1 MKKSEKILL
10 ILGIMFLSFNL
21 RAPITAVGSIVDLIK
36 NEYLL
41 SSSGAGIIT
50 GLPLLAF
57 AFISPII
64 PKISKKYPYSKL
76 IIISLVVIFIGIY
89 IRSYTNIQGLFL
101 GTLLIG
107 VGISTGNVLIPSIIK
122 QHFANRVGLVT
133 SLYIASMCIFAAIGA
148 GGSSFLAKNL
158 GWKNALG
165 VWGALTFFTVI
176 IWMSQKKV
184 QFKEAP
190 STLKNDLEK
199 VLEKEE
205 ESIWKHRLAWWVT
218 FFMGLQSLI
227 FYALVAWLP
236 SVVSSKGLG
245 DSYPSTMALVFQL
258 TAIPVTL
265 IIPSLGTKFKKQQG
279 LVIFICIS
287 YVLGMGL
294 LILAKTKLLVLISVI
309 LMSLGM
315 GGLISLS
322 IIFITLRTSNS
333 SKSSQLS
340 GMSQS
345 AGYLLAATGP
355 LIIGY
360 LYDFSHNW
368 TLPLIVLM
376 MITLITCICGWFAG
390 DNKII

>member
-176 IWMSQKKV
+176 IWMSQKK
-184 QFKEAP
+184 F
-190 STLKNDLEK
+190 SLKR
-199 VLEKEE
+199 
-205 ESIWKHRLAWWVT
+205 H
-218 FFMGLQSLI
+218 LQL
-227 FYALVAWLP
+227 
-236 SVVSSKGLG
+236 
-245 DSYPSTMALVFQL
+245 
-258 TAIPVTL
+258 
-265 IIPSLGTKFKKQQG
+265 
-279 LVIFICIS
+279 
-287 YVLGMGL
+287 
-294 LILAKTKLLVLISVI
+294 
-309 LMSLGM
+309 
-315 GGLISLS
+315 
-322 IIFITLRTSNS
+322 
-333 SKSSQLS
+333 
-340 GMSQS
+340 
-345 AGYLLAATGP
+345 
-355 LIIGY
+355 
-360 LYDFSHNW
+360 
-368 TLPLIVLM
+368 
-376 MITLITCICGWFAG
+376 
-390 DNKII
+390 